1 MLANNDSTGI
11 VTKKLACTIQK
22 ELTLLDYLL
31 EDNLRLLEILPIV
44 SSPPLQSIPFVA
56 DSRFGLVA
64 F

>member
-31 EDNLRLLEILPIV
+31 EDNLRLLEILPFCAAKIL
-44 SSPPLQSIPFVA
+44 SGTGISGRSC
-56 DSRFGLVA
+56 G
-64 F
+64 